1 MWGFTMIRVFTATS
15 LFLATT
21 VPAWAGIIIT
31 PTPGPEAGEGMI
43 AMALLGAALVWLR
56 KRRAR

>member
-1 MWGFTMIRVFTATS
+1 MWGFTMIRVFAATS

-21 VPAWAGIIIT
+21 VPAWAGFL
-31 PTPGPEAGEGMI
+31 PVTPGPEAGEGMI
-43 AMALLGAALVWLR
+43 AMGLLGATLAWLR

>member
-1 MWGFTMIRVFTATS
+1 MIRVFTATS